1 METRK
6 YQCETMF
13 EALQRIQAELGPDAI
28 VLSAREIPMGPVW
41 NVWRKKGV
49 EVVAAPPLQNTAA
62 QIAQPKTVLRRS
74 ADGAHIEF
82 EEAAPAIEWVG
93 GQPAFPPGEKT
104 PTHQPQRWSPPHLS
118 RAEVRSAQ
126 KQIARPAV
134 EELKGAALECPPV
147 EPEAPPATAAAR
159 QLPPSLQRVQQRL
172 LEQGVEADFVRRTL
186 QRLNQT
192 LGAAMLK
199 EDDLC
204 VRYVQEVLAAELRLP
219 AAGALRLP
227 GRWVCLVGAS
237 GSGKTSTTAKLAI
250 LYSQH
255 LAKKVVWVCADTIR
269 TGAIAEA
276 RAYTDALN
284 IPLRLVYRPQ
294 DVQLIA
300 DEMQDAD
307 VFLVDTAGF
316 NPCRE
321 DPLVELGE
329 LLSQIPQR
337 VTWLVA
343 SALTRESDLV
353 QISAALGVFRLNGM
367 IFTRMDETM
376 TFGSVYNFAR
386 RTPYPLR
393 YFAYGKETAAKFQ
406 AAEAS
411 RLCAALFGKGWNQ
424 D

>member
-6 YQCETMF
+6 YQCETML

-49 EVVAAPPLQNTAA
+49 EVVAAPPLNTVAPQA
-62 QIAQPKTVLRRS
+62 NPSKTVLRRS
-74 ADGAHIEF
+74 ADGAKVEF
-82 EEAAPAIEWVG
+82 EKKQPEIEWVG

-104 PTHQPQRWSPPHLS
+104 TTSQPQRWSPPHLT
-118 RAEVRSAQ
+118 RAEIRAAQ
-126 KQIARPAV
+126 KPADQP
-134 EELKGAALECPPV
+134 LAA
-147 EPEAPPATAAAR
+147 EPHKKPESVPADQPPAAISAGG
-159 QLPPSLQRVQQRL
+159 QLLPPSLERIQQRL

-186 QRLNQT
+186 GRLNQT

-199 EDDLC
+199 EESLC
-204 VRYVQEVLAAELRLP
+204 VRYVQEVLAAELHLP
-219 AAGALRLP
+219 APGALRLP

-237 GSGKTSTTAKLAI
+237 GSGKTSTTAKLAL

-255 LAKKVVWVCADTIR
+255 LGKKVVWVGADTIR

-284 IPLRLVYRPQ
+284 IPLRLVYQPQ
-294 DVQLIA
+294 DIQIIA
-300 DEMQDAD
+300 DEMKEAD
-307 VFLVDTAGF
+307 VFLVDTPGF

-321 DPLVELGE
+321 EPLVELGE

-343 SALTRESDLV
+343 SALTREIDLR

-393 YFAYGKETAAKFQ
+393 YFAYGKETTGKFQ

-411 RLCAALFGKGWNQ
+411 RLSAALFGKGWNQ

>member
-49 EVVAAPPLQNTAA
+49 EVVAAPPMQTRSQSQKPPAG
-62 QIAQPKTVLRRS
+62 KVLRRS
-74 ADGAHIEF
+74 ADGSAIEF
-82 EEAAPAIEWVG
+82 EEKPVEIEWVG
-93 GQPAFPPGEKT
+93 DRPAFPPGEKT
-104 PTHQPQRWSPPHLS
+104 AAAQPQRWSPPHLS
-118 RAEVRSAQ
+118 RAEIQTAQ
-126 KQIARPAV
+126 KQTAQKVIEPSNNPEADSRPAAPAV
-134 EELKGAALECPPV
+134 RKEPPPV
-147 EPEAPPATAAAR
+147 E
-159 QLPPSLQRVQQRL
+159 LPDSLHRIQQRL
-172 LEQGVEADFVRRTL
+172 LAQGVEADFVQRTL
-186 QRLNQT
+186 QRLHQT

-199 EDDLC
+199 DESLC
-204 VRYVQEVLAAELRLP
+204 LRYVQEVLAAELRLP
-219 AAGALRLP
+219 APGALRLP

-237 GSGKTSTTAKLAI
+237 GSGKTSTTAKLAL
-250 LYSQH
+250 LYGQH
-255 LAKKVVWVCADTIR
+255 LGKKVVWVCADTVR

-276 RAYTDALN
+276 RAYTDALG
-284 IPLRLVYRPQ
+284 IPLRLVYQPQ
-294 DVQLIA
+294 DIQIIA
-300 DEMQDAD
+300 EEMKEAD

-316 NPCRE
+316 NPCSE
-321 DPLVELGE
+321 QPLVELGE

-343 SALTRESDLV
+343 SALTRESDLQ
-353 QISAALGVFRLNGM
+353 QIGAALGVFRLNGM

-376 TFGSVYNFAR
+376 SFGSVYNFAR
-386 RTPYPLR
+386 RTAFPLR
-393 YFAYGKETAAKFQ
+393 YFAYGKETAGKLQ

-411 RLCAALFGKGWNQ
+411 RLSAALFGKGWNR

>member
-49 EVVAAPPLQNTAA
+49 EVVAAPPLQNNAPQTA
-62 QIAQPKTVLRRS
+62 QTKTVLRRS

-104 PTHQPQRWSPPHLS
+104 PSHQPQRWSPPHLS
-118 RAEVRSAQ
+118 RAEIRAAQ
-126 KQIARPAV
+126 KQAAHPVAVSAETVREQPAARP
-134 EELKGAALECPPV
+134 ETEAAG
-147 EPEAPPATAAAR
+147 TAE
-159 QLPPSLQRVQQRL
+159 QPLPPSLQRIQQRL

-186 QRLNQT
+186 HRLNQT

-199 EDDLC
+199 DDELC
-204 VRYVQEVLAAELRLP
+204 LRYVQEVLAAELRLP
-219 AAGALRLP
+219 APGALRLP

-237 GSGKTSTTAKLAI
+237 GSGKTSTTAKLAM

-255 LAKKVVWVCADTIR
+255 LGKKVVWVCADTIR

-284 IPLRLVYRPQ
+284 IPLRLVYRPE

-343 SALTRESDLV
+343 SALTRESDLI

-367 IFTRMDETM
+367 VFTRMDETM
-376 TFGSVYNFAR
+376 SFGSVYNFAR

-393 YFAYGKETAAKFQ
+393 YFAYGKETAGKFQ

-411 RLCAALFGKGWNQ
+411 RLSAALFGKGWSK

>member
-1 METRK
+1 MMETRK
-6 YQCETMF
+6 YQCETML

-49 EVVAAPPLQNTAA
+49 EVVAAPPLNSQPA
-62 QIAQPKTVLRRS
+62 QSSQTRSVLRRS
-74 ADGAHIEF
+74 ADGAGIEF
-82 EEAAPAIEWVG
+82 EEQPPEIEWVG

-104 PTHQPQRWSPPHLS
+104 ASSQPQRWSPPHLS
-118 RAEVRSAQ
+118 RAEIRAAQ
-126 KQIARPAV
+126 KPAAPTVIAETVKEPENQPADHPPAV
-134 EELKGAALECPPV
+134 EAAVQLLPV
-147 EPEAPPATAAAR
+147 
-159 QLPPSLQRVQQRL
+159 SLQRIQQRL
-172 LEQGVEADFVRRTL
+172 LDQGVEAEFVRRTL

-199 EDDLC
+199 EESLC
-204 VRYVQEVLAAELRLP
+204 LRYVQEVLAADLRLP
-219 AAGALRLP
+219 APGALRLP
-227 GRWVCLVGAS
+227 GRWVSLVGAS
-237 GSGKTSTTAKLAI
+237 GSGKTSTTAKLAL

-255 LAKKVVWVCADTIR
+255 LGKKVVWVCADTIR

-284 IPLRLVYRPQ
+284 IPLRLVYQPPDIQ
-294 DVQLIA
+294 IIA
-300 DEMQDAD
+300 DEMQEAD

-321 DPLVELGE
+321 EPLAELGE

-343 SALTRESDLV
+343 SALTRESDLR

-367 IFTRMDETM
+367 IFTRMDETL

-386 RTPYPLR
+386 QTPYPLR
-393 YFAYGKETAAKFQ
+393 YFAYGKETAGKFQ

-411 RLCAALFGKGWNQ
+411 RLSAALFGKGWNQ

>member
-6 YQCETMF
+6 YQCETML

-49 EVVAAPPLQNTAA
+49 EVVAAPPLNGHSPQSS
-62 QIAQPKTVLRRS
+62 QPKTVLRRS
-74 ADGAHIEF
+74 ADGAQIEF
-82 EEAAPAIEWVG
+82 EEQSPQIEWVG

-104 PTHQPQRWSPPHLS
+104 ASSQPQRWSPPHLS
-118 RAEVRSAQ
+118 RAEIRAAQ
-126 KQIARPAV
+126 KQAV
-134 EELKGAALECPPV
+134 ETASAEPVKESVTPIAERPSLTELAAV
-147 EPEAPPATAAAR
+147 ES
-159 QLPPSLQRVQQRL
+159 LPPSLQRIQKRL
-172 LEQGVEADFVRRTL
+172 LDQGVEADFVRRTL

-192 LGAAMLK
+192 LGEAMLK
-199 EDDLC
+199 EESLC
-204 VRYVQEVLAAELRLP
+204 LRYVQEVLAAELRLP

-237 GSGKTSTTAKLAI
+237 GSGKTSTTAKLAM

-255 LAKKVVWVCADTIR
+255 LGKKVVWVCADTIR

-284 IPLRLVYRPQ
+284 IPLRLVYQPQ
-294 DVQLIA
+294 DIQIIA
-300 DEMQDAD
+300 SEVEDAD

-321 DPLVELGE
+321 EPLVELGE

-343 SALTRESDLV
+343 SALTRESDLR

-367 IFTRMDETM
+367 VFTRMDETM
-376 TFGSVYNFAR
+376 SFGSVYNFAR

-393 YFAYGKETAAKFQ
+393 YFAYGKESAGKFQ

-411 RLCAALFGKGWNQ
+411 RLSAALFGKGWNQ

>member
-6 YQCETMF
+6 YQCETML

-49 EVVAAPPLQNTAA
+49 EVVAAPPLESKAVQPRG
-62 QIAQPKTVLRRS
+62 PKTVLRRS
-74 ADGAHIEF
+74 ADGAQIEF
-82 EEAAPAIEWVG
+82 EERAPQMEWAG

-104 PTHQPQRWSPPHLS
+104 TSSQPRRWSPPHLS
-118 RAEVRSAQ
+118 REEIRAAQ
-126 KQIARPAV
+126 NQTAQAVAV
-134 EELKGAALECPPV
+134 EPLKNSENPVAEQPSSLEM
-147 EPEAPPATAAAR
+147 TAAE
-159 QLPPSLQRVQQRL
+159 QLPASLQRIQQRL
-172 LEQGVEADFVRRTL
+172 LDQGVESGFVRRTL

-199 EDDLC
+199 EDGLC
-204 VRYVQEVLAAELRLP
+204 LRYVQEALAAELRLP
-219 AAGALRLP
+219 APGALRLP

-237 GSGKTSTTAKLAI
+237 GSGKTSSTAKLAL

-255 LAKKVVWVCADTIR
+255 LGKKVVWVCADTIR

-284 IPLRLVYRPQ
+284 IPLRLVYQPQ
-294 DVQLIA
+294 DIQIIA

-321 DPLVELGE
+321 EPLVELGE

-343 SALTRESDLV
+343 SALTRESDLQ
-353 QISAALGVFRLNGM
+353 QISAALGVFHLNGM
-367 IFTRMDETM
+367 IFTRMDET
-376 TFGSVYNFAR
+376 TAFGSVYNFAR

-393 YFAYGKETAAKFQ
+393 YFAYGKETAGKFQ
-406 AAEAS
+406 SAEAS
-411 RLCAALFGKGWNQ
+411 RLSAALFGKGWNR

>member
-49 EVVAAPPLQNTAA
+49 EVVAAPPLQNNAPQTA
-62 QIAQPKTVLRRS
+62 QTKTVLRRS

-82 EEAAPAIEWVG
+82 EEPAPAIEWVG

-104 PTHQPQRWSPPHLS
+104 PSHQPQRWSPPHLS
-118 RAEVRSAQ
+118 RAEIRAAQ
-126 KQIARPAV
+126 KQAPHPVAVSAEAVQEQPTPRP
-134 EELKGAALECPPV
+134 ETKAAG
-147 EPEAPPATAAAR
+147 TAE
-159 QLPPSLQRVQQRL
+159 QPLPPTLQRIQQRL

-186 QRLNQT
+186 HRLNQT

-199 EDDLC
+199 DDELC
-204 VRYVQEVLAAELRLP
+204 LRYVQEVLAAELRLP
-219 AAGALRLP
+219 APGALRLP

-237 GSGKTSTTAKLAI
+237 GSGKTSTTAKLAM

-255 LAKKVVWVCADTIR
+255 LGKKVVWVCADTIR

-284 IPLRLVYRPQ
+284 IPLRLVYRPE

-343 SALTRESDLV
+343 SALTRESDLI

-367 IFTRMDETM
+367 VFTRMDETM
-376 TFGSVYNFAR
+376 SFGSVYNFAR
-386 RTPYPLR
+386 RIPYPLR
-393 YFAYGKETAAKFQ
+393 YFAYGKETAGKFQ

-411 RLCAALFGKGWNQ
+411 RLSAALFGKGWSK